1 MPSSL
6 DYIRSLEK
14 EIERL
19 KKVNKF
25 YEDIILSDKEL
36 TDKLKQYTKY
46 YGKNDRRN
54 NYDNSQRKSR

>member
-1 MPSSL
+1 MMNSN
-6 DYIRSLEK
+6 DYIRSLQK

-25 YEDIILSDKEL
+25 YEEIILSNEEL

-46 YGKNDRRN
+46 YGKNDRRG
-54 NYDNSQRKSR
+54 QGWQKR

>member
-6 DYIRSLEK
+6 DYIRELEK

-25 YEDIILSDKEL
+25 YEDIILSNKEL

-46 YGKNDRRN
+46 YGNKDRRN

>member
-6 DYIRSLEK
+6 DYIRTLEK

-25 YEDIILSDKEL
+25 YEDIILSNKEL

-46 YGKNDRRN
+46 YGKNDRRG
-54 NYDNSQRKSR
+54 QGWQKR

>member
-1 MPSSL
+1 MSSSL

-36 TDKLKQYTKY
+36 TNKLKQYTKY
-46 YGKNDRRN
+46 YGKNDRRGKGW
-54 NYDNSQRKSR
+54 QKR